1 MIEENEM
8 IRFLD
13 KETIEVNLPNIMGYE
28 RVAMEC
34 SASFAKII
42 GFTQERIEDLK
53 TAVSEACI
61 NAMEH
66 GNKNNPDT
74 RVVVNIN
81 FSDHEFVVNVTDEG
95 DGFEKQSGIFTK
107 DGIEKKI
114 NALDSPRGLGLF
126 LIQQLSDQFEFRK
139 LTNKGH
145 KVKMVFKLKE
155 RVCQ

>member
-1 MIEENEM
+1 MVEEKDM

-13 KETIEVNLPNIMGYE
+13 KDTIEVNLPNKMGYE

-34 SASFAKII
+34 SASFAKVV
-42 GFTQERIEDLK
+42 GFTPERIEDLK

-81 FSDHEFVVNVTDEG
+81 FSDQVFVVNVTDEG
-95 DGFEKQSGIFTK
+95 DGLKKYPEIFKK
-107 DGIEKKI
+107 DDIEKKI
-114 NALDSPRGLGLF
+114 DALESPRGLGLF
-126 LIQQLSDQFEFRK
+126 LIRQLSDQFEFKK
-139 LTNKGH
+139 LTDKGH
-145 KVKMVFKLKE
+145 KVKMVFKLNK
-155 RVCQ
+155 RTGS